1 MPPYGRHKT
10 LLLLYL
16 KQHIRNR
23 HMDRIKKTIGI
34 DAHSLKHL
42 SGGIGFYLFYLLK
55 ELIPIR
61 SDCMFILYTSS
72 SDDFT
77 SLEDFPNLKI
87 YSMPL
92 MSLPDSLWV
101 QTRLALALYR
111 DRPDYFW
118 APAQMIPI
126 LIPKKTKT
134 ILTVH
139 DFVYRL
145 APNTM
150 SLFRK
155 LLMKSMRGFFYKSA
169 NSIFCNS
176 QGTANKL
183 KSFYEVDAA
192 SVITPPLKETIAHR
206 DSLECQGVMDKY
218 GLNFKEFILVVGTIE
233 PRKNLIQLIEFYETL
248 LLGSERSN
256 VIPLVVVGGGGWKNK
271 TIRLSI
277 DRIKKLYPDHFFP
290 LGFIPDEEI
299 SYLYSAARQLL
310 LFSIYEGYGM
320 PLMEARV
327 CGTPVACFNMEEMR
341 EATENDGLFMEKEG
355 FETDLKAI
363 FYKGNPL
370 PALPKKHTYP
380 TNQEL
385 AKKLSAFFD

>member
-1 MPPYGRHKT
+1 M
-10 LLLLYL
+10 LLAYL
-16 KQHIRNR
+16 KEHITTQ
-23 HMDRIKKTIGI
+23 HMDRIKKTISI

-61 SDCMFILYTSS
+61 SNCMFILYTSS
-72 SDDFT
+72 SDGDFT
-77 SLEDFPNLKI
+77 SLEGFPNVKI

-92 MSLPDSLWV
+92 MSLPDSLWI
-101 QTRLALALYR
+101 QTRLTLALYR

-118 APAQMIPI
+118 APAQMMPI
-126 LIPKKTKT
+126 FIPKKTKT

-155 LLMKSMRGFFYKSA
+155 LLMKSMKGFFYKSA
-169 NSIFCNS
+169 DSIFCNS
-176 QGTANKL
+176 AGTADKL
-183 KSFYEVDAA
+183 KRFYGIKTA
-192 SVITPPLKETIAHR
+192 SVITPPLKETIGYR
-206 DSLECQGVMDKY
+206 NFLECHGILDKY
-218 GLNFKEFILVVGTIE
+218 GLNFKKFILVVGTIE

-256 VIPLVVVGGGGWKNK
+256 MIPLVIVGGGGWKNK
-271 TIRLSI
+271 RIRLSI
-277 DRIKKLYPDHFFP
+277 DRMKKLYPDHFLP
-290 LGFIPDEEI
+290 LGFIADEEI

-341 EATENDGLFMEKEG
+341 EASENDGLFMEKEG
-355 FETDLKAI
+355 FEKDLKAI
-363 FYKGNPL
+363 FYKGNSL
-370 PALPKKHTYP
+370 PPPPKKHTYP
-380 TNQEL
+380 TNKEL
-385 AKKLSAFFD
+385 AEKLSAFFD

>member
-1 MPPYGRHKT
+1 
-10 LLLLYL
+10 
-16 KQHIRNR
+16 
-23 HMDRIKKTIGI
+23 
-34 DAHSLKHL
+34 
-42 SGGIGFYLFYLLK
+42 
-55 ELIPIR
+55 IPIR
-61 SDCMFILYTSS
+61 SDCLFILYTRSS
-72 SDDFT
+72 EGDFT
-77 SLEDFPNLKI
+77 SLEGFPNVKI

-101 QTRLALALYR
+101 QTRLTLALYR

-118 APAQMIPI
+118 APAQMMPI

-139 DFVYRL
+139 DFVYL
-145 APNTM
+145 LFPDTM
-150 SLFRK
+150 CVSRR
-155 LLMKSMRGFFYKSA
+155 LLMKWTGVVFYRSA
-169 NSIFCNS
+169 DSIFCNS

-183 KSFYEVDAA
+183 KSFYGVDTA
-192 SVITPPLKETIAHR
+192 SVITPPLKETIEPKNPIACR
-206 DSLECQGVMDKY
+206 EFINQY
-218 GLNFKEFILVVGTIE
+218 GLIFKGFILVLGGIE
-233 PRKNLIQLIEFYETL
+233 PKKNLIELMAFYEKL

-256 VIPLVVVGGGGWKNK
+256 VIPLVIVGGGGWKNK

-277 DRIKKLYPDHFFP
+277 DRMKKLYPDHFLP
-290 LGFIPDEEI
+290 LGFIADEEI

-327 CGTPVACFNMEEMR
+327 CATPVACFNMEEMR
-341 EATENDGLFMEKEG
+341 EASENDGLFMEKEG
-355 FETDLKAI
+355 FETDLRDI

-370 PALPKKHTYP
+370 PAPPKKHTYP

-385 AKKLSAFFD
+385 AEKLSAFFD